1 MSWQEGGQVMATLG
15 GRPVSSFLAQFVE
28 GIHYIDGEVPER
40 LERILPGGRIHLMVN
55 LYENEFRTYHGPSC
69 AKVRRTSGA
78 ILGGPNSQASVIDT
92 REQRC
97 LVSVNFKLG
106 GARPFFRTPLG
117 ETRDQL
123 VDLDQLWGRDGALLR
138 EQLLEARRPEAMFR
152 VMETALLKH
161 MVNPEEPDPAIP
173 WAARALER
181 GKPVSEVTAELGLL
195 PKTFVRRFRAQTG
208 LSPKRFSRVR
218 RLQRMLGSLDDP
230 ANADWSEVAA
240 EHGYTDQAHLI
251 HDFRDLTGLTP
262 TAYRPRSAEEHNHV
276 PVSTD

>member
-1 MSWQEGGQVMATLG
+1 MGTVG
-15 GRPVSSFLAQFVE
+15 GRPVSHLLAPFVE
-28 GIHYIDGEVPER
+28 GIHYIEGEVPER
-40 LERILPGGRIHLMVN
+40 LERILPGGRMHLMVN
-55 LYENEFRTYHGPSC
+55 LYEDEFRTYHGPTCST
-69 AKVRRTSGA
+69 VRRTLGA
-78 ILGGPNSQASVIDT
+78 MLSGPNSHASVIDT

-97 LVSVNFKLG
+97 LVSVNFRLG

-138 EQLLEARRPEAMFR
+138 EQLLEAGTPQAMFG
-152 VMETALLKH
+152 VIETALLKH

-173 WAARALER
+173 WAARALDR
-181 GKPVSEVTAELGLL
+181 GLPVSEVTSELGLL

-218 RLQRMLGSLDDP
+218 RLQRMLGSLGEP
-230 ANADWSEVAA
+230 SAADWSEVAA
-240 EHGYTDQAHLI
+240 EHGYADQAHLI

-276 PVSTD
+276 LVSAD

>member
-1 MSWQEGGQVMATLG
+1 MATAG
-15 GRPVSSFLAQFVE
+15 GRPISPLLAPFVA
-28 GIHYIDGEVPER
+28 GIYHHEGEVPER

-55 LYENEFRTYHGPSC
+55 LYENEFRTYHGPNC
-69 AKVRRTSGA
+69 GTVRRTMGA

-97 LVSVNFKLG
+97 LVSVDFKLG
-106 GARPFFRTPLG
+106 GARPFFRTPLA

-123 VDLDQLWGRDGALLR
+123 VDLDQLWGRDGAVLR
-138 EQLLEARRPEAMFR
+138 EQLLEARTPEAMLR
-152 VMETALLKH
+152 VMETALIKH
-161 MVNPEEPDPAIP
+161 MVNPKEPDPAIP

-181 GKPVSEVTAELGLL
+181 GMPISGVTSELGLL

-218 RLQRMLGSLDDP
+218 RLQRMLGSLGDP
-230 ANADWSEVAA
+230 VVADWSEVAA
-240 EHGYTDQAHLI
+240 EHGYADQAHLI

-262 TAYRPRSAEEHNHV
+262 TAYQPRSMEEHNHV
-276 PVSTD
+276 PV

>member
-1 MSWQEGGQVMATLG
+1 MAIVGGSPISPL
-15 GRPVSSFLAQFVE
+15 LAPFVE
-28 GIHYIDGEVPER
+28 GVHYIEGEVPER

-55 LYENEFRTYHGPSC
+55 LYEDEFRTYHGPDC
-69 AKVRRTSGA
+69 ATVRRTSGA

-97 LVSVNFKLG
+97 LVSVDFKLG
-106 GARPFFRTPLG
+106 GVRPFFTTPLG

-138 EQLLEARRPEAMFR
+138 EQLLEAGTPEAMFR
-152 VMETALLKH
+152 VMETALVKH
-161 MVNPEEPDPAIP
+161 MAHPEEPDSAIP
-173 WAARALER
+173 WAAQALEQ
-181 GKPVSEVTAELGLL
+181 GTPVSEVASELGLL

-218 RLQRMLGSLDDP
+218 RLQRMLGSLGDP
-230 ANADWSEVAA
+230 ATADWSELAA
-240 EHGYTDQAHLI
+240 EYGYADQAHLI

-262 TAYRPRSAEEHNHV
+262 TAYRPRSAQERNHV
-276 PVSTD
+276 PVSAD

>member
-1 MSWQEGGQVMATLG
+1 
-15 GRPVSSFLAQFVE
+15 VE
-28 GIHYIDGEVPER
+28 GIHYIEGEVPER

-55 LYENEFRTYHGPSC
+55 LYEDEFRTYHGPDRN
-69 AKVRRTSGA
+69 VRRTTGA
-78 ILGGPNSQASVIDT
+78 VLGGPSSQSTVIDT

-138 EQLLEARRPEAMFR
+138 EQLLEAGTPEAMFR

-161 MVNPEEPDPAIP
+161 MANPEAPDPAIP

-181 GKPVSEVTAELGLL
+181 GTAVSGVTSELGLL

-208 LSPKRFSRVR
+208 LSPKRFARVR
-218 RLQRMLGSLDDP
+218 RLQRMLGSLGDP
-230 ANADWSEVAA
+230 AAADWSEIAA
-240 EHGYTDQAHLI
+240 AHGYADQAHLI

-262 TAYRPRSAEEHNHV
+262 TAYRPRSAQEHNHV
-276 PVSTD
+276 PVFLQYRREAGSLS

>member
-1 MSWQEGGQVMATLG
+1 MATVG
-15 GRPVSSFLAQFVE
+15 GPAISPLLAPFVS
-28 GIHYIDGEVPER
+28 GIHYIEGAVPER

-55 LYENEFRTYHGPSC
+55 LYEDEFRTYHGPNC
-69 AKVRRTSGA
+69 ATVRRTGGA

-106 GARPFFRTPLG
+106 GERPFFRNPLG

-123 VDLDQLWGRDGALLR
+123 VDLDQLWGRDGAVLR
-138 EQLLEARRPEAMFR
+138 EQLLEAPNPQAMFR
-152 VMETALLKH
+152 VMEAALLKN
-161 MVNPEEPDPAIP
+161 MVKPEKPDPAIP
-173 WAARALER
+173 WAAWALER
-181 GKPVSEVTAELGLL
+181 GMPISGVTSELGLL
-195 PKTFVRRFRAQTG
+195 PKTFVRRFRTQTG

-218 RLQRMLGSLDDP
+218 RLQRMLGSLGDP
-230 ANADWSEVAA
+230 AIADWSEVAA

-262 TAYRPRSAEEHNHV
+262 TAYRPRSAQEHNHV
-276 PVSTD
+276 PVSAD